1 MAHDNYIEIV
11 LIPESN
17 NSGMFFSFVFGV
29 W

>member
-17 NSGMFFSFVFGV
+17 NSGMFFSFVLGV
-29 W
+29 C